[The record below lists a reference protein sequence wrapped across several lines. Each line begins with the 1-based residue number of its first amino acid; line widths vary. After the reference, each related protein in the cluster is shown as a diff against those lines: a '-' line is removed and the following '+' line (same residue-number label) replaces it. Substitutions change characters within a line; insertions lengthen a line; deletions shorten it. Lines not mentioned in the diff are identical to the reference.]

1 MSAEIRRLLD
11 VALIA
16 RARKT
21 ASTAGPNLYR
31 SLCVLIERLCDE
43 AERMEHKAL
52 MGAQPNNLIPPP
64 GQEEPPA
71 PPVMALVERVVSW
84 RFVNRDWLRS
94 VPVLDALLRDL
105 EAALKAAPPVEH
117 PAQDALRLVM
127 DELRQVG
134 DILRAK
140 PEQSVID
147 AATETMLAL
156 DICEALRTAPPVE
169 QERQELERLR
179 AFVQD
184 IANQKMCEDEGEDK
198 KCHLDSGPYC
208 GTHDYFV
215 NDTITAARSLL
226 A

>member
-52 MGAQPNNLIPPP
+52 LGAQPNNLISPPW
-64 GQEEPPA
+64 QEEPPA
-71 PPVMALVERVVSW
+71 PPVMKERVMTTW
-84 RFVNRDWLRS
+84 AERFAAMSAEDRLMTIAEDGS
-94 VPVLDALLRDL
+94 TLDALIA
-105 EAALKAAPPVEH
+105 EALKA
-117 PAQDALRLVM
+117 
-127 DELRQVG
+127 
-134 DILRAK
+134 
-140 PEQSVID
+140 
-147 AATETMLAL
+147 
-156 DICEALRTAPPVE
+156 APPVE